1 MSRKSGNA
9 QLVELQNRN
18 IYDVKMIQ
26 TLLDAFSKP
35 SFFIGFFSLQPVNV
49 IFTLK
54 SSLGFEESESN
65 DGNQIADHW
74 VSCDNTVI
82 QLKQMTIENVKGGYY
97 EVYLT
102 IRSYLVLELLKQ
114 MFSPFSSL
122 SDAQSNHS
130 LLRRHA
136 RKPPVL
142 PQRERKQH
150 PQSQLSRGLHQLHPL
165 LLSFLP
171 TLFLPSRLFHKR
183 YLQSIRGSTFVLSTH
198 HRSAK
203 TLRFLQSRQSHRQ
216 NHRRR
221 RPRELQ
227 SRGYSLFLTDSSPM
241 DWLPGSPRS
250 SPTISSRCNAP
261 FA

>member
-1 MSRKSGNA
+1 MNAMEEAALSKKSANA

-18 IYDVKMIQ
+18 IYDVRMIQ
-26 TLLDAFSKP
+26 SLLDAFSKP

-54 SSLGFEESESN
+54 SSLGFEESEST

-114 MFSPFSSL
+114 MFFSFSFSL
-122 SDAQSNHS
+122 SHTQTNHS

-142 PQRERKQH
+142 PQ
-150 PQSQLSRGLHQLHPL
+150 
-165 LLSFLP
+165 
-171 TLFLPSRLFHKR
+171 
-183 YLQSIRGSTFVLSTH
+183 
-198 HRSAK
+198 
-203 TLRFLQSRQSHRQ
+203 
-216 NHRRR
+216 
-221 RPRELQ
+221 
-227 SRGYSLFLTDSSPM
+227 
-241 DWLPGSPRS
+241 
-250 SPTISSRCNAP
+250 
-261 FA
+261 

>member
-1 MSRKSGNA
+1 MNAMEEATLSKKSANA

-26 TLLDAFSKP
+26 SLLDAFSKP

-54 SSLGFEESESN
+54 SSLGFEESEST

-114 MFSPFSSL
+114 MFFFIFLDISYV
-122 SDAQSNHS
+122 QTNHS

-136 RKPPVL
+136 RKPPIL
-142 PQRERKQH
+142 PQREGEQH
-150 PQSQLSRGLHQLHPL
+150 SQFQLSRRLHQLHSL
-165 LLSFLP
+165 LLAFLP
-171 TLFLPSRLFHKR
+171 THLLYSRLFR
-183 YLQSIRGSTFVLSTH
+183 
-198 HRSAK
+198 
-203 TLRFLQSRQSHRQ
+203 
-216 NHRRR
+216 
-221 RPRELQ
+221 
-227 SRGYSLFLTDSSPM
+227 
-241 DWLPGSPRS
+241 
-250 SPTISSRCNAP
+250 
-261 FA
+261 